1 MEAMPDLMRLG
12 VLLRQAHSR
21 SAAALNAALE
31 PLSLTGRHFGVLLHL
46 SRVGESTHKELST
59 LYGSDKA
66 GMARTID
73 ALVEAGLVN
82 REASTTD
89 RRVVRLT
96 LTDAGAAITLDALAR
111 ADAVAGE
118 LFDGFTEAEL
128 TVLDRL
134 LQRFTH
140 PAKDSNRFP
149 PG

>member
-1 MEAMPDLMRLG
+1 MPDLMRLG

-46 SRVGESTHKELST
+46 SRAGESTHKELST

-66 GMARTID
+66 SMARTID
-73 ALVEAGLVN
+73 ALVEAGLVT

-96 LTDAGAAITLDALAR
+96 LTDAGAAIAQDALAR
-111 ADAVAGE
+111 ADVVAGG
-118 LFDGFTEAEL
+118 LFSGFTDTEL
-128 TVLDRL
+128 AQLTDL
-134 LQRFTH
+134 LRRFVSPT
-140 PAKDSNRFP
+140 PDEP
-149 PG
+149 PNGG